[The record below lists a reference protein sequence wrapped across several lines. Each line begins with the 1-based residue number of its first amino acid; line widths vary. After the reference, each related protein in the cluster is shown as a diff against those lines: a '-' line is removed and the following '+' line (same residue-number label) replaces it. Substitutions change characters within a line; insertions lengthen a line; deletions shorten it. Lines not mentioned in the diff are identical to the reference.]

1 MFTYTPERSGRLGRR
16 GWNLIMMRAF
26 AVAGWYFESLLAW
39 RCGNGF
45 CKELRNATA
54 AGWCR

>member
-45 CKELRNATA
+45 CKELRKRH
-54 AGWCR
+54 GRMV